1 MLTAQSM
8 PLERPELRAT
18 APASA
23 RAPDLA
29 VYDGLQAV
37 ESAWRGFER
46 LADCTAFQT
55 YEWLSAWQRHIG
67 ARNDVIPCI
76 VVARDADGAILCILP
91 LATRPAGFAR
101 ELVFLG
107 TELCD
112 YNAPLLAPDFS
123 ARVDAAE
130 FAELWRRTLDQLQQH
145 PRLRFDMIRLEK
157 MPEAVRAQP
166 NPMLSLPTT
175 PHPSGCYA
183 TPLAQSWEAFYAAK
197 RSSSTRRRDRT
208 KRNRLAEF
216 GEVKFITPA
225 TPAGALEALSVLV
238 EQKSAFFAQRGIA
251 NLFARP
257 GYLEFFRELASSPRT
272 AGLVHVSE
280 LRVGS
285 QIVAANLGLTFGGR
299 YYYVLSS
306 YTDGELARLG
316 PGAVHLHELM
326 RYAIEKQL
334 TIFDFTIGDE
344 PYKLAWCEG
353 ARPLCDH
360 VAVATWR
367 GGLIAAPALT
377 FKKLKRKIKQTP
389 LLWAAFSKARAFA
402 AALSGR
408 RQPGQAQPAGAGE
421 EAP

>member
-1 MLTAQSM
+1 MLTAQLVQ
-8 PLERPELRAT
+8 LERSELGAA
-18 APASA
+18 APAPA
-23 RAPDLA
+23 RALDLS
-29 VYDGLQAV
+29 VYDDLEAV
-37 ESAWRGFER
+37 ESAWRGFQR
-46 LADCTAFQT
+46 HADCTAFQT

-76 VVARDADGAILCILP
+76 VMARDAGGDIRCILP

-123 ARVDAAE
+123 ARADATE
-130 FAELWRRTLDQLQQH
+130 FAALWRRALDLLQQNS
-145 PRLRFDMIRLEK
+145 RLRFDLIRLEK
-157 MPEAVRAQP
+157 MPEAIRGQP
-166 NPMLSLPTT
+166 NPMLFLPAT

-183 TPLAQSWEAFYAAK
+183 TALAQSWDAFYAAK
-197 RSSSTRRRDRT
+197 RSPSTRRRDRT

-216 GEVKFITPA
+216 GEIKFETPA
-225 TPAGALEALSVLV
+225 TPAGALAALAVLV

-257 GYLEFFRELASSPRT
+257 GYLEFFRDLASSPQS

-280 LRVGS
+280 LKVGP
-285 QIVAANLGLTFGGR
+285 QIVAANFGLTFGGR

-316 PGAVHLHELM
+316 PGAIHLHELM
-326 RYAIEKQL
+326 RYAIEHRC
-334 TIFDFTIGDE
+334 TMFDFTVGDE
-344 PYKLAWCEG
+344 RYKLDWCDG
-353 ARPLCDH
+353 GRPLYDH
-360 VAVATWR
+360 VSVATWR
-367 GGLIAAPALT
+367 GALIAAPALA
-377 FKKLKRKIKQTP
+377 FKKVKRKIKQTP
-389 LLWAAFSKARAFA
+389 LLWAAFSKTRALA
-402 AALSGR
+402 AALTAR
-408 RQPGQAQPAGAGE
+408 RQPAQAQPAGAGE